1 MHDATLMDLLG
12 EVFTTHGYDCTRQAA
27 LEGRS
32 GTVYTIP
39 LLAESEERAV
49 IVDADLG
56 SDPLAQEAVA
66 AVEDVMHDVG
76 ADHAVL
82 CHLGTVA
89 SDLDATDVA
98 LWGQDMLLHVIGD
111 AQVSQAVGTT
121 PEPLRFHTRDRQER
135 VPIAESLDEILPD
148 AFHETGD
155 TAPENRS
162 TDATGTAD
170 GPTTDTAGP
179 ETRAAEFQGA
189 VEETGAAGAFDLD
202 ALEHLGQG
210 ETGHAASDGPSA
222 AEDPRQA
229 TGAAAPLHRGDDAPH
244 RRDPSPLRNDDATP
258 LHHDGDAPLTDD
270 GMPEPAPAFAHPV
283 LPVRITSD
291 EARIAIQQR
300 LETVDSVQMALQP
313 VHLIDY
319 ECDLLAE
326 GSLRYDTVQGRVQ
339 VHGTDKTVTEVD
351 PEAVDPQGFTR
362 MPRLPG
368 LPNHERTLRVS
379 DTRARERTTDFLM
392 ENHARVVD
400 VEVDDEDNGFSYTE
414 KKQVAP
420 RPDHVRLDPLGTY
433 HRVIWRFVGPQG
445 HIDVDALSGEV
456 VEEVLQHP
464 HTDSMMIE

>member
-82 CHLGTVA
+82 CHLGTVP
-89 SDLDATDVA
+89 SDVGATDVA

-111 AQVSQAVGTT
+111 AQLCHAVGAA
-121 PEPLRFHTRDRQER
+121 PEPLRFHPRERQER

-148 AFHETGD
+148 AFHETD
-155 TAPENRS
+155 TTAATDSRS
-162 TDATGTAD
+162 D
-170 GPTTDTAGP
+170 
-179 ETRAAEFQGA
+179 
-189 VEETGAAGAFDLD
+189 AAGGILEGHETAADEPEAAALDLD
-202 ALEHLGQG
+202 ALEHLG
-210 ETGHAASDGPSA
+210 HDA
-222 AEDPRQA
+222 AEPDARSS
-229 TGAAAPLHRGDDAPH
+229 TGGPVTRSDLSPPNEDDAPLPRDGDAH
-244 RRDPSPLRNDDATP
+244 RPS
-258 LHHDGDAPLTDD
+258 DGDAPLADD
-270 GMPEPAPAFAHPV
+270 MEGMPEPAPAFAHPV
-283 LPVRITSD
+283 LPVRITSG

-379 DTRARERTTDFLM
+379 DTRARQRTTDFLL